1 MPLFQHRHLC
11 ALAKALEEVS
21 DIAETAPVINALICA
36 LQRDNPRFDAARFRA
51 ACAGQPTP
59 KDRRTTD
66 LLPTGPWVSTPSPR
80 RLWWVATYGEDGI
93 NVTFQRTRAE
103 WDARENEVTEAV
115 LEYTSWTAGW
125 EDIS

>member
-1 MPLFQHRHLC
+1 MPLFQHRHHC

-21 DIAETAPVINALICA
+21 DIAETAPVINALICT

-59 KDRRTTD
+59 KDARSMHSA
-66 LLPTGPWVSTPSPR
+66 PAPR

-103 WDARENEVTEAV
+103 WDARENEVTEA
-115 LEYTSWTAGW
+115 LEYASWTAGW
-125 EDIS
+125 EDL

>member
-1 MPLFQHRHLC
+1 MPLFTHRHHV

-21 DIAETAPVINALICA
+21 DVAETAPVINALICT

-66 LLPTGPWVSTPSPR
+66 LLPTGPWVSTPSLR

-93 NVTFQRTRAE
+93 NVTFQHTRAE

-125 EDIS
+125 EDL